1 MNIGERIKQARLE
14 KGLDQLALCEKLSIE
29 QSTLSNYENGRRIPK
44 PDMIVKMADIF
55 GVSTDYL
62 LGKTDMRTPNGYS
75 SATTAISNTDKHAT
89 LTSKDHIE
97 IDEYIENFEN
107 ELLSQTGLM
116 LDGEPMTQESK
127 EKLLAA
133 LRIGA
138 EMAKKEAKEKYT
150 PKKYRK

>member
-1 MNIGERIKQARLE
+1 MNVLERVKLLADDYGISIPELE
-14 KGLDQLALCEKLSIE
+14 KKLGFGNGSVYKWGKSMPSADKLSAI
-29 QSTLSNYENGRRIPK
+29 
-44 PDMIVKMADIF
+44 ADYF
-55 GVSTDYL
+55 NVTTDYL
-62 LGKTDMRTPNGYS
+62 LGRTEGRQGTIPLEY
-75 SATTAISNTDKHAT
+75 KPT
-89 LTSKDHIE
+89 LTTKDQME
-97 IDEYIENFEN
+97 IDEYIDNFEN

-116 LDGEPMTQESK
+116 FDGEPMTQESK